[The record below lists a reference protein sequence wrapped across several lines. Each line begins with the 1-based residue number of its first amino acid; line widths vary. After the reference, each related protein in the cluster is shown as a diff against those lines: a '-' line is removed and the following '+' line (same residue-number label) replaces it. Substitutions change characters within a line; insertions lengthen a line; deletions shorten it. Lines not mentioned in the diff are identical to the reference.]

1 MKIPILLIAFLSIQ
15 MIAQEYPD
23 YLPLVREGVTWVN
36 EKVIVSPGDTTIY
49 YYKYEFSGFDS
60 IETNFAGEINNA
72 CYYYTG
78 DELDVEQDS
87 LIAGLRNHMTS
98 VTCVRNNAYKDN
110 LRNNKCVF
118 KLAMFADGGTIIL
131 YCFNEVDIY
140 DGNFMDNVDYY
151 LMCQDDAVE
160 TYGIEPLLTSDNFI
174 RIDPIMIE
182 NVSCSRCAY
191 INEQGDTAAYVV
203 EGIGFDSYDM
213 GDLLT
218 PFTRKP
224 DPDADYQEWCGLS
237 HVVKDGQIIYK
248 GMRYRDG
255 AYNAIDVVVADQRRP
270 MDDNYYDLMGRAVGK
285 DVPTTPGI
293 YIHNGNKIVIR

>member
-1 MKIPILLIAFLSIQ
+1 
-15 MIAQEYPD
+15 
-23 YLPLVREGVTWVN
+23 
-36 EKVIVSPGDTTIY
+36 
-49 YYKYEFSGFDS
+49 
-60 IETNFAGEINNA
+60 
-72 CYYYTG
+72 
-78 DELDVEQDS
+78 
-87 LIAGLRNHMTS
+87 
-98 VTCVRNNAYKDN
+98 
-110 LRNNKCVF
+110 
-118 KLAMFADGGTIIL
+118 MFADGGTIIL